1 MIDFSVLDD
10 ATIWV
15 AISFIL
21 FVILIFKPIK
31 SQISDSL
38 DKKIIDLKIKIDEAQ
53 KLKNEAEKLYQDHQ
67 DNLKISLQ
75 KIEQLKLD
83 TKNEIQRITTN
94 VNDELNIITSR
105 KKKTFENNSKQT
117 EEKIKDEL
125 KKEILEKTIFFTEH
139 RIKKELKKTHNSKF
153 IEESLKK
160 SCQKVFPSLW
170 LYILSYQKL
179 K

>member
-53 KLKNEAEKLYQDHQ
+53 KLKNEAEKLYQDQQ

-94 VNDELNIITSR
+94 VNDELIIITSR

-160 SCQKVFPSLW
+160 
-170 LYILSYQKL
+170 LSKSVS
-179 K
+179 

>member
-53 KLKNEAEKLYQDHQ
+53 KLKNEAEKLYQDQQ

-83 TKNEIQRITTN
+83 TKNEIQRIMTN

-105 KKKTFENNSKQT
+105 KKKLLKNNSKQT

-160 SCQKVFPSLW
+160 
-170 LYILSYQKL
+170 LSKSVS
-179 K
+179 

>member
-15 AISFIL
+15 SISFIL

-53 KLKNEAEKLYQDHQ
+53 KLKNEAEKLYQDQQ

-160 SCQKVFPSLW
+160 
-170 LYILSYQKL
+170 LSKSVS
-179 K
+179 

>member
-53 KLKNEAEKLYQDHQ
+53 KLKNEAEKLYQDQQ

-83 TKNEIQRITTN
+83 TKNEIQKITTN

-105 KKKTFENNSKQT
+105 KKNTFENNSKQT

-125 KKEILEKTIFFTEH
+125 KKEILEKTIFFTEY

-160 SCQKVFPSLW
+160 
-170 LYILSYQKL
+170 LSKSVS
-179 K
+179 

>member
-53 KLKNEAEKLYQDHQ
+53 KLKNEAEKLYQDQQ

-83 TKNEIQRITTN
+83 TKMKFR
-94 VNDELNIITSR
+94 ELRQMLMMN
-105 KKKTFENNSKQT
+105 
-117 EEKIKDEL
+117 
-125 KKEILEKTIFFTEH
+125 
-139 RIKKELKKTHNSKF
+139 
-153 IEESLKK
+153 
-160 SCQKVFPSLW
+160 
-170 LYILSYQKL
+170 
-179 K
+179 

>member
-21 FVILIFKPIK
+21 FVILTFKPIK

-53 KLKNEAEKLYQDHQ
+53 KLKNEAEKLYQEQQ

-94 VNDELNIITSR
+94 VNDELKIITSR

-160 SCQKVFPSLW
+160 
-170 LYILSYQKL
+170 LSKSVS
-179 K
+179 

>member
-38 DKKIIDLKIKIDEAQ
+38 DKKIIDLKTKIDEAQ
-53 KLKNEAEKLYQDHQ
+53 KLKNEAEKLYQDQ
-67 DNLKISLQ
+67 QGNLKISLQ

-83 TKNEIQRITTN
+83 TKNEIQKITTN

-105 KKKTFENNSKQT
+105 KKNTFENNSKQT

-160 SCQKVFPSLW
+160 
-170 LYILSYQKL
+170 LSKSVS
-179 K
+179 

>member
-53 KLKNEAEKLYQDHQ
+53 KLKNEAEKLYQEQQ

-125 KKEILEKTIFFTEH
+125 KKEILEKTIFFTEY

-160 SCQKVFPSLW
+160 
-170 LYILSYQKL
+170 LSKSVS
-179 K
+179 

>member
-15 AISFIL
+15 AICFIL

-53 KLKNEAEKLYQDHQ
+53 KLKNEAEKLYQDQQ

-125 KKEILEKTIFFTEH
+125 KKEILEKTIFFTEY

-153 IEESLKK
+153 IEESLK

>member
-53 KLKNEAEKLYQDHQ
+53 KLKNEAEKLYQDQQ

-125 KKEILEKTIFFTEH
+125 KKEILEKTIFFTEY

-160 SCQKVFPSLW
+160 
-170 LYILSYQKL
+170 LSKSVS
-179 K
+179 

>member
-53 KLKNEAEKLYQDHQ
+53 KLKNEAEKLYQDQQ

-105 KKKTFENNSKQT
+105 KKNTFEKNSKQT

-160 SCQKVFPSLW
+160 
-170 LYILSYQKL
+170 LSKSVS
-179 K
+179 

>member
-53 KLKNEAEKLYQDHQ
+53 KLKNEAEKLYQDQQ

-160 SCQKVFPSLW
+160 
-170 LYILSYQKL
+170 LSKSVS
-179 K
+179 

>member
-1 MIDFSVLDD
+1 M
-10 ATIWV
+10 
-15 AISFIL
+15 
-21 FVILIFKPIK
+21 
-31 SQISDSL
+31 
-38 DKKIIDLKIKIDEAQ
+38 
-53 KLKNEAEKLYQDHQ
+53 KLKNFIKDQQ

-105 KKKTFENNSKQT
+105 KKNTFENNSKQT

-160 SCQKVFPSLW
+160 
-170 LYILSYQKL
+170 LSKSVS
-179 K
+179 

>member
-21 FVILIFKPIK
+21 FVILTFKPIK

-53 KLKNEAEKLYQDHQ
+53 KLKNEAEKLYQDQQ

-94 VNDELNIITSR
+94 VNDELKIITSR
-105 KKKTFENNSKQT
+105 KKNTFEKNSKQT

-160 SCQKVFPSLW
+160 
-170 LYILSYQKL
+170 LSKSVS
-179 K
+179 